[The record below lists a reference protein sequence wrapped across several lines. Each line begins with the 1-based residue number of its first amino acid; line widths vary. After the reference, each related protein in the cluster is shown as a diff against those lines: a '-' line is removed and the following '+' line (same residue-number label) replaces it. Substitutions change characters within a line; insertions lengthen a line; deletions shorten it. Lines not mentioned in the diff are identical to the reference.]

1 VVGMAYEELLKACGL
16 TQNESLVYLSLL
28 KVGKATSSI
37 IVKEA
42 NISGGKIYET
52 LEKLIQ
58 KGLVKSIIENGV
70 KKFIANEPEMLI
82 EYIKDKE
89 KELHKK
95 EEELE
100 KILPQLKNLK
110 EHDQQLENVSLIKGL
125 RGVKPLI
132 YKPLEKS
139 KKIKIMGVT
148 SKKEVQYNN
157 FWRAWHNERIRLKK
171 KAEIIF
177 SDKDTDY
184 WKFFKK
190 LKYTKVKEMLS
201 FTPSA
206 ILLVDENIF
215 IFSYEKNLT
224 CIHIKSLSISDSFYQ
239 FFEGLW
245 NVAKD

>member
-1 VVGMAYEELLKACGL
+1 MIHGELLRACGL

-28 KVGKATSSI
+28 KVGKATSSK

-70 KKFIANEPEMLI
+70 KNFIANEPEMLI

-100 KILPQLKNLK
+100 KILPQLKGLK
-110 EHDQQLENVSLIKGL
+110 EHDHKLENVSLIKGL
-125 RGVKPLI
+125 RGIKPLV
-132 YKPLEKS
+132 YESLEKG
-139 KKIKIMGVT
+139 KTIKIMGVT
-148 SKKEVQYNN
+148 SKKEVKYNN
-157 FWRAWHNERIRLKK
+157 FWRLWHIERVRMKK

-177 SDKDTDY
+177 SDRNTDY
-184 WKFFKK
+184 WKFYKK
-190 LKYTKVKEMLS
+190 LSYTKVKEILS

-206 ILLVDENIF
+206 ILLIDEDIF
-215 IFSYEKNLT
+215 IFSYEEDLT
-224 CIHIKSLSISDSFYQ
+224 CIHIKSLSISDSFSQ
-239 FFEGLW
+239 FFDGLW
-245 NVAKD
+245 KVAKD